1 MSDVI
6 IHDGTQGQK
15 WGTRRYRNYD
25 GTLTEEGRRRYNY
38 YEKKTDRSYETGRA
52 KQAGPKTY
60 VQGRYKGELQEDLSK
75 FTDAELKALTAR
87 AKLEKDYR
95 EAFNTRQYSK
105 GRQFL
110 NSLKAGLK
118 DAGELAQAGK
128 TLLDG
133 LNGIKKILDEK
144 NKRVEED
151 TKKAKER
158 AADIVKD
165 SNDKAVK
172 DWLLSLEDGKTRDF
186 ATNFV
191 KSFAN
196 PEKGKN
202 NYGNITKDQLEQIK
216 KLYAKK
222 IKDEEKDDDD

>member
-1 MSDVI
+1 MNEII
-6 IHDGTQGQK
+6 IHTGAKGQR

-25 GTLTEEGRRRYNY
+25 GTLTEEGRRRYDY
-38 YEKKTDRSYETGRA
+38 YDNKTDRSYETGRA

-75 FTDAELKALTAR
+75 YTDAELKALTAR

-95 EAFNTRQYSK
+95 EAFNTKQYSK
-105 GRQFL
+105 GRQFI

-118 DAGELAQAGK
+118 DAGEIAQAGK
-128 TLLDG
+128 ALLEG
-133 LNGIKKILDEK
+133 LNGIKKVLDEK
-144 NKRVEED
+144 NKAIEEK

-158 AADIVKD
+158 AKDIVKD

-172 DWLLSLEDGKTRDF
+172 DWLLSIEDGKTRDR
-186 ATNFV
+186 ATEFV
-191 KSFAN
+191 QKFSN

-202 NYGNITKDQLEQIK
+202 NYGNITTEQLEQIK
-216 KLYAKK
+216 ELYKK
-222 IKDEEKDDDD
+222 KEKEKDK